1 MIEKIIEYY
10 NEIPKKKYF
19 LLKVAVSTRKKQ
31 RKLVHAIA
39 IPTDTQIEGLK
50 ECIYNN
56 FEYKE
61 FLIKSEDFLNLIS
74 KRQEIIEID
83 GFKIP
88 YTENPQVDE
97 RFIPTAE
104 DFYDLSKP
112 YELFRIRV
120 GGESYAY
127 GPLSHPE
134 LPNYSSFYPFIREHM
149 GYDIQSGGAVDFCV
163 LFPVEKAHMENL
175 KITRSK
181 IKFDVVGDLNNLN
194 CTYYLKTEKEE
205 RKDKFDPKKINA
217 IKYRGRIKEIELT
230 LWHSKKKLDYI
241 RTRHADSKKLSKDSY
256 WSKSDVWPTDVGDEK
271 EDKKSWQENILLYI
285 IIGVLISVIGWV
297 IVNFVSG
304 LF

>member
-10 NEIPKKKYF
+10 SKIPKKKYF
-19 LLKVAVSTRKKQ
+19 LLKVAVSTRKKE

-50 ECIYNN
+50 EYIYNK

-74 KRQEIIEID
+74 KHQEIIEID
-83 GFKIP
+83 RFKIP
-88 YTENPQVDE
+88 YSENPQVDE
-97 RFIPTAE
+97 HFIPTAE
-104 DFYDLSKP
+104 DFYNLSKP
-112 YELFRIRV
+112 YKLFRIRV

-134 LPNYSSFYPFIREHM
+134 HPNYSSFYPFIREHM
-149 GYDIQSGGAVDFCV
+149 GYDIRSGGTVDFCV

-205 RKDKFDPKKINA
+205 RNDKFDPKKNNA

-230 LWHSKKKLDYI
+230 LWHSKKKLDCI
-241 RTRHADSKKLSKDSY
+241 RTRNLEPKKLSKESY
-256 WSKSDVWPTDVGDEK
+256 WSKSNVWPTDVSDEK
-271 EDKKSWQENILLYI
+271 EGKKSWQENILLYI
-285 IIGVLISVIGWV
+285 ITGVLISVIGWV